1 VRLRPPTS
9 WHLATVCAD
18 GVCDAVGA
26 KADRSTAGQSCER
39 QVSEEEA
46 RALARQLNAVA
57 WMETSSKDDFQ
68 GTSAPPVTS
77 TSWLA
82 STRLRF
88 LPDLLTTGVQ

>member
-1 VRLRPPTS
+1 
-9 WHLATVCAD
+9 
-18 GVCDAVGA
+18 
-26 KADRSTAGQSCER
+26 
-39 QVSEEEA
+39 
-46 RALARQLNAVA
+46 
-57 WMETSSKDDFQ
+57 METSSKDDFQ